1 MNNKKTSN
9 EVATQASKTLR
20 DPNSSEIAKSL
31 AASAL
36 SQSNSKKQ
44 TGKELE
50 TKASNVLK
58 SNKYSDDTKGLA
70 ASLVSQSN
78 KDR

>member
-1 MNNKKTSN
+1 MNSKKTSN
-9 EVATQASKTLR
+9 TIASQASKTLR

-50 TKASNVLK
+50 TKA
-58 SNKYSDDTKGLA
+58 TKLNRTCA
-70 ASLVSQSN
+70 KN
-78 KDR
+78 WH

>member
-1 MNNKKTSN
+1 MNSKKTSN
-9 EVATQASKTLR
+9 TIASQASKTLR
-20 DPNSSEIAKSL
+20 DPNSSEIAKKL

-36 SQSNSKKQ
+36 SQSNTNKQ

-50 TKASNVLK
+50 TEASNVLK

-78 KDR
+78 KQR